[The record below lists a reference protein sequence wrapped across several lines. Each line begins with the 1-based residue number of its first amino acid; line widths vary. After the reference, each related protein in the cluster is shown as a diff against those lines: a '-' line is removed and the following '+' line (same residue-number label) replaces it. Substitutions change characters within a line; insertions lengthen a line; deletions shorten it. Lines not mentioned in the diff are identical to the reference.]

1 MYFPKGHAISTLCI
15 GVFYMATYKQTV
27 KLPHTHRVTSITD
40 VSTGE
45 VTDYEDRSISVFSH
59 PKDFL
64 FFKLHEISIDI
75 LMQRLKPTEITLV
88 LFLMKK
94 IGKNNSLAP
103 LGDKTSFLQL
113 EAAIKEYTNGNQ
125 TFTSQTLK
133 RLTTNIKKM
142 GIIKSRNEIWFF
154 NPYIALK
161 SKVIHRDVIGL
172 FSTCEITQEITKKY
186 KGTYSKSFI
195 LNKD

>member
-1 MYFPKGHAISTLCI
+1 
-15 GVFYMATYKQTV
+15 MAMYKQTI

-45 VTDYEDRSISVFSH
+45 VTDYEERELRVFSH
-59 PKDFL
+59 PKNFL
-64 FFKLHEISIDI
+64 FFKLHEIAIDVM
-75 LMQRLKPTEITLV
+75 MQKMKPTEITLA
-88 LFLMKK
+88 LLLMKK

-103 LGDKTSFLQL
+103 LNDNTPYLQM
-113 EAAIKEYTNGNQ
+113 EIMIKDYTDGNQ

-133 RLTTNIKKM
+133 RLIISLKKM

-161 SKVIHRDVIGL
+161 SKVVHNDIIGL
-172 FSTCEITQEITKKY
+172 FHDCEITNEIKKKY
-186 KGTYSKSFI
+186 KAIYKKSFI
-195 LNKD
+195 LNCY